1 MKVVIS
7 VVLAGIVL
15 ILTIPVHAHHSTT
28 AFYLVD
34 EQFEIS
40 GTVIELRLVNPHSY
54 MRVEV
59 TEPSGEKVVWTVYGG
74 NRNQMTDEP
83 GWEEGTNHYSCR
95 LSGEKSCGACDV
107 SRITMPCIEADP
119 DVGSVIP

>member
-7 VVLAGIVL
+7 FVLAGIVL
-15 ILTIPVHAHHSTT
+15 ILTSPVHAHHSTT

-34 EQFEIS
+34 EQFEIT
-40 GTVIELRLVNPHSY
+40 GIVTEVRLVNPHSY

-83 GWEEGTNHYSCR
+83 GWELGRTVTAVGCPARNPAAHAMYQGLQCPVSK
-95 LSGEKSCGACDV
+95 LTLTSGQ
-107 SRITMPCIEADP
+107 
-119 DVGSVIP
+119 

>member
-7 VVLAGIVL
+7 VVIAGIVL

-34 EQFEIS
+34 EQFEIT
-40 GTVIELRLVNPHSY
+40 GIVTEVRLVNPHSF

-74 NRNQMTDEP
+74 NRNQVTDEP
-83 GWEEGTNHYSCR
+83 GWEEGRTITAVGCPARNPEAHAMYQGLQCPASAVT
-95 LSGEKSCGACDV
+95 LTSG
-107 SRITMPCIEADP
+107 P
-119 DVGSVIP
+119 

>member
-7 VVLAGIVL
+7 AVLAGIVL
-15 ILTIPVHAHHSTT
+15 ILTIPVHAHHSVT

-40 GTVIELRLVNPHSY
+40 GVVTEVRLVNPHSY

-59 TEPSGEKVVWTVYGG
+59 TESSGEKVIWTVYGG

-83 GWEEGTNHYSCR
+83 GWEVGRTVTAVGCPARNPEAHALFQGTTCPTSA
-95 LSGEKSCGACDV
+95 LTLTSG
-107 SRITMPCIEADP
+107 R
-119 DVGSVIP
+119 